1 MNDSDI
7 DRAAE
12 AIHGVIRT
20 NPSPWAELPEQWRGI
35 YIDAASAALSSVDP
49 GEAVRLLAQVR
60 EIMDEVEAQVE
71 ALAVH
76 GAGVAAA
83 AKCATHLRIVA
94 LFAAVDG

>member
-60 EIMDEVEAQVE
+60 EIMAEPSVFGGRLTPNECMDRLVLIA
-71 ALAVH
+71 ALL
-76 GAGVAAA
+76 AGGG
-83 AKCATHLRIVA
+83 T
-94 LFAAVDG
+94 